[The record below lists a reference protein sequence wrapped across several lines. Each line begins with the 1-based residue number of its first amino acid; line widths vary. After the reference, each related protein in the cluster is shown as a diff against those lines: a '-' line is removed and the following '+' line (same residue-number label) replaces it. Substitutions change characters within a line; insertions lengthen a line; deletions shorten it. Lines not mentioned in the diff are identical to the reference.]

1 MKSLDTIW
9 QKYTPRF
16 IRRRLEGRV
25 ELQKVIANTG
35 WLIVEKFIQLTINL
49 FVGIWVA
56 RYLGPEL
63 RGIIIYANS
72 FVSLVVPLSAL
83 GLGGIVIREIVK
95 DPHSKYELIGTVFV
109 LQVMSYLLILP
120 LIIAAV
126 LLLRSGEA
134 TVVWA
139 VIIIAIG
146 NIFSTSRIFDFWFQ
160 SQLKSKYVV
169 WATQS
174 SEIVIAVVKI
184 ILILADAPLMAFVIV
199 TAINMVLYFLAK
211 LAFYIGRGEKIQNWR
226 FSYNRAKAMLQDS
239 WPLAFSFLAITIYT
253 QIDNV
258 MLGQLMDNHAVGI
271 FGEAARIS
279 TMWYFIPAAI
289 ASSAY
294 PVLVR
299 SYQNLSPRKYQN
311 RTQTLF
317 DILSL
322 TAYFSSVSLA
332 LSASILITSLY
343 GQEYIKSGSVL
354 AVHVWTFIFVS
365 LRHGVDRWLMVNNM
379 TQFTM
384 WYTLL
389 GVTMNI
395 ALNYWWIPISGEIGA
410 AWATVLANAISIYL
424 INLFLP
430 QLRPLFKQLVLAL
443 FAPVRLPITFFK
455 RLSLQNSIW

>member
-1 MKSLDTIW
+1 MKSLDTFW
-9 QKYTPRF
+9 QKYTPQF
-16 IRRRLEGRV
+16 IRQRLEGRV

-35 WLIVEKFIQLTINL
+35 WLIVEKFVQLTINL

-72 FVSLVVPLSAL
+72 FVSLIVPLSAL

-95 DPHSKYELIGTVFV
+95 DPDSKYELIGTVFG
-109 LQVMSYLLILP
+109 LQVMGYLLILP

-126 LLLRSGEA
+126 LLLRSGET
-134 TVVWA
+134 TVLWA

-146 NIFSTSRIFDFWFQ
+146 NIFSTSRIFNFWFQ

-184 ILILADAPLMAFVIV
+184 ILILVEAPLMAFIGV
-199 TAINMVLYFLAK
+199 TAINMMLYFLAK
-211 LAFYIGRGEKIQNWR
+211 LAFYTWSGEKIQFWR

-239 WPLAFSFLAITIYT
+239 WPLIFSFLAITIYS

-258 MLGQLMDNHAVGI
+258 MLGQLLDNQAVGI

-299 SYQNLSPRKYQN
+299 SYHNLSSRRYQN

-317 DILSL
+317 DILTL
-322 TAYFSSVSLA
+322 TAYVSAIPLA
-332 LSASILITSLY
+332 LSANFLITSLY
-343 GQEYIKSGSVL
+343 GQEYAKSGSVL
-354 AVHVWTFIFVS
+354 AIHVWTFIFVS

-384 WYTLL
+384 WSTLL
-389 GVTMNI
+389 GVFMNI
-395 ALNYWWIPISGEIGA
+395 TLNLWWIPTGGVIGA
-410 AWATVLANAISIYL
+410 AWATVLANATSIYL
-424 INLFLP
+424 ISLFVP
-430 QLRPLFKQLVLAL
+430 PLRNLFKQLALAL
-443 FAPVRLPITFFK
+443 LAPVRLPIILYK
-455 RLSLQNSIW
+455 RLSVKNLIL